1 MALLHHTEYSEG
13 LLAIAAWLLR
23 KKIYA
28 YDRQWS
34 EYFVKRFTRPA

>member
-23 KKIYA
+23 NT

-34 EYFVKRFTRPA
+34 EDFVKRFTRPA